1 LFGEVQAIN
10 KKIIMYI
17 YDIENLK
24 YIPFTYRKH
33 ESFYIQKIFWQQQ
46 PSALDCEEI
55 VCICPLL
62 VSENLHIATVV
73 LT

>member
-1 LFGEVQAIN
+1 
-10 KKIIMYI
+10 MYI
-17 YDIENLK
+17 WDIENFK

-33 ESFYIQKIFWQQQ
+33 ESFYIQKILWQQQ

-55 VCICPLL
+55 VCICPLS
-62 VSENLHIATVV
+62 VSENLHIETVV